1 MLAFS
6 VSTRDLLMRHPLMV
20 LLMATLTLLLG
31 HGVASSQETPWLTP
45 DWAVPQ
51 EMLCPSEED
60 CPQYMWV
67 EPDMTL
73 YVVSMTTNRVAVV
86 PPDGS
91 QARIYDVAEQLQPY
105 PQGLQPGIVPLQDR
119 ILLYR
124 FNPFDRGIDILE
136 LNRITG
142 NLNIF
147 VINKIMT
154 FAHCGSNR
162 HISRRALLPLGE
174 NRIVVCSEYPSN
186 HFNVHVINVINR
198 SVEQTLTLGSDAIDR
213 GSTRP
218 WIQIE
223 VGLDRNLYFETY
235 SHNKEIWGIQIPE
248 NARGNLVKY
257 NINTQIYSL
266 SSRPLNSLYINNLYF
281 QPTLVDS
288 LGNTYT
294 VYVGGAIDNKMV
306 DLFKYDPEGQ
316 LLWHISNPPLPD
328 DIRSMM
334 LLGDGRFAI
343 SDFSTDVPLVF
354 LEPKADVG
362 EDQTLVDSDNDGMEN
377 ITLDGSSSF
386 DRDGTILSYVWTM
399 NGEDIANREL
409 SQVSLGHGVHEIT
422 LIVTD
427 NQGLAGHDTVIITVT
442 GTD

>member
-1 MLAFS
+1 
-6 VSTRDLLMRHPLMV
+6 
-20 LLMATLTLLLG
+20 
-31 HGVASSQETPWLTP
+31 
-45 DWAVPQ
+45 
-51 EMLCPSEED
+51 
-60 CPQYMWV
+60 
-67 EPDMTL
+67 MTL

-105 PQGLQPGIVPLQDR
+105 PQRLQPGIVPLQDR

-124 FNPFDRGIDILE
+124 FNPFDRGIDILQVH
-136 LNRITG
+136 RSTG
-142 NLNIF
+142 IMEQL
-147 VINKIMT
+147 VIEGISHIVSCAS
-154 FAHCGSNR
+154 FP
-162 HISRRALLPLGE
+162 HISWRPFFA
-174 NRIVVCSEYPSN
+174 IDDQHVAICSEDPKK
-186 HFNVHVINVINR
+186 HFNVHVVNVTSNIIK
-198 SVEQTLTLGSDAIDR
+198 QTLRLGTNNSE
-213 GSTRP
+213 GSTDRP
-218 WIQIE
+218 WIEME
-223 VGLDRNLYFETY
+223 VDLEGNIYLLPY
-235 SHNKEIWGIQIPE
+235 SNNISTLGIDVPV
-248 NARGNLVKY
+248 NNFNYRVKY
-257 NINTQIYSL
+257 NVLSQTYSL
-266 SSRPLNSLYINNLYF
+266 VPFDFNLMSGENSYTRPVLIDLKENKYIIYTGGTINNR
-281 QPTLVDS
+281 T
-288 LGNTYT
+288 
-294 VYVGGAIDNKMV
+294 V
-306 DLFKYDPEGQ
+306 DLFKVDIEGNI
-316 LLWHISNPPLPD
+316 LWHISNPPLPD

-354 LEPKADVG
+354 LEPKADAG

-399 NGEDIANREL
+399 NGEEIANGEL

>member
-1 MLAFS
+1 MYRQLAI
-6 VSTRDLLMRHPLMV
+6 LLV
-20 LLMATLTLLLG
+20 VFFTLLLG
-31 HGVASSQETPWLTP
+31 DGVASSQETPWLTP

-51 EMLCPSEED
+51 EILCPSEED
-60 CPQYMWV
+60 CSQYMWV

-105 PQGLQPGIVPLQDR
+105 PQRLQPLVIPLGDR

-124 FNPFDRGIDILE
+124 YNPFDEGIDILE
-136 LNRITG
+136 LNRATG
-142 NLNIF
+142 DIGILTINEISTF
-147 VINKIMT
+147 V
-154 FAHCGSNR
+154 HCAAVP
-162 HISRRALLPLGE
+162 HISRRAFFSLDE
-174 NRIVVCSEYPSN
+174 QRIVICSEEPTH
-186 HFNVHVINVINR
+186 HFNVYILNINTKII
-198 SVEQTLTLGSDAIDR
+198 EQTLELGSSALDVGR
-213 GSTRP
+213 TRP
-218 WIQIE
+218 WAHIE
-223 VGLDRNLYFETY
+223 VGEDNNIYFTQF
-235 SHNKEIWGIQIPE
+235 SNNNEIWGINVPEDSRNYQIKYDVYSRLYSLLPLPLDDLGKNDLYIQPVLIDE
-248 NARGNLVKY
+248 RGNRYVAY
-257 NINTQIYSL
+257 TGG
-266 SSRPLNSLYINNLYF
+266 RLNEKTAY
-281 QPTLVDS
+281 
-288 LGNTYT
+288 
-294 VYVGGAIDNKMV
+294 
-306 DLFKYDPEGQ
+306 LFKFDPEGQ

-354 LEPKADVG
+354 LEPKADAG

-399 NGEDIANREL
+399 NGEEIANGEL